1 MIPKL
6 NLKEV
11 FYSISQ
17 HKLRNALT
25 GFGIAWGIFI
35 LMLMM
40 GFGDSFQKGIFKIFN
55 GYADNTIWVYGGETS
70 LNYKGETAGKQV
82 LFDEELLE
90 KFKNHFS
97 EIEHIS
103 ADANAPQGMQVSYD
117 QNTAMGSLKGV
128 NMSFFKIK
136 KLALKSGRLFNK
148 NDVNSQKPVCII
160 SESTAEI
167 LFKRKKK
174 SIGEYINVGGNYF
187 QVVGISK
194 PGSMFDQSDRNS
206 IFIPY
211 NYYKSLFNISSMGN
225 FMMSLKKEVDGKAF
239 DKQFKKYLANLY
251 GYDVEDSK
259 AVFTYNLSEEVE
271 NFQTLFS
278 GVQIFI
284 WFVGFCILLTGIIS
298 VGNIMYVNINE
309 RTREIGIRKAIGASP
324 RDILQMILIE
334 SIALTTMA
342 GFVGVFFGYIVVYLL
357 NYIVQSMAKEG
368 DLIRSVGVNF
378 PIVITSLIIL
388 IISGVIAG
396 ILPAIKASKIRPV
409 IALNQEN

>member
-1 MIPKL
+1 
-6 NLKEV
+6 
-11 FYSISQ
+11 
-17 HKLRNALT
+17 
-25 GFGIAWGIFI
+25 
-35 LMLMM
+35 
-40 GFGDSFQKGIFKIFN
+40 
-55 GYADNTIWVYGGETS
+55 
-70 LNYKGETAGKQV
+70 
-82 LFDEELLE
+82 
-90 KFKNHFS
+90 
-97 EIEHIS
+97 
-103 ADANAPQGMQVSYD
+103 
-117 QNTAMGSLKGV
+117 
-128 NMSFFKIK
+128 
-136 KLALKSGRLFNK
+136 
-148 NDVNSQKPVCII
+148 
-160 SESTAEI
+160 
-167 LFKRKKK
+167 
-174 SIGEYINVGGNYF
+174 
-187 QVVGISK
+187 
-194 PGSMFDQSDRNS
+194 
-206 IFIPY
+206 
-211 NYYKSLFNISSMGN
+211 MGN

-334 SIALTTMA
+334 SIALTTLA
-342 GFVGVFFGYIVVYLL
+342 GFVGVFFGYIVVYTL

-378 PIVITSLIIL
+378 PIVIASLIIL